1 MKCALIVTLKVS
13 KQPWRRFQVLSFLF
27 EEFQSILQDEEE
39 NPMRA
44 YWMAFLDMTQVLLDY
59 AKFICIGNWEL
70 SGCFWTYA
78 FIVSCLWPPKLIA
91 IFPAIGV
98 GRSWSKTSILQSTKL
113 SSRKISQ
120 QKERLESLICY
131 RWTRLSSKR
140 SINNKARLEPF
151 NDGLSGATLWQKQR
165 ILQMGRK
172 LICDIKPKGLG
183 ASRNWRKLS
192 AVRIWPIKLVTKCV
206 EQSIQTEKNWWV
218 YLSGFDTYRKSQGR
232 YS

>member
-1 MKCALIVTLKVS
+1 MSETLYVASAKYMLVIHVTLCENVFLKKCRCLQKVHKWHFLLFFTQYTQHVFANTMCQDRNLGCQEKISLLTIVSCSPKSLMKCALIVTLKVS

-140 SINNKARLEPF
+140 SINNKK
-151 NDGLSGATLWQKQR
+151 GQK
-165 ILQMGRK
+165 
-172 LICDIKPKGLG
+172 
-183 ASRNWRKLS
+183 A
-192 AVRIWPIKLVTKCV
+192 
-206 EQSIQTEKNWWV
+206 
-218 YLSGFDTYRKSQGR
+218 
-232 YS
+232 